1 MALKTYSPDD
11 VKIIFGAFPI
21 ASGLA
26 DGTFINV
33 DPMGDGTTSQAGAD
47 GEVARAMSLDRRYQV
62 TVTLQQTSAAN
73 NAMAAAWAADQASNG
88 NGALPFS
95 MTDLRGKTILAG
107 TGWIDSQA
115 SAS

>member
-62 TVTLQQTSAAN
+62 TDRKSVV
-73 NAMAAAWAADQASNG
+73 
-88 NGALPFS
+88 
-95 MTDLRGKTILAG
+95 
-107 TGWIDSQA
+107 
-115 SAS
+115 